1 MALSGTIK
9 GTTNNRFITAKLDW
23 SAEQNKTENYT
34 TITATLY
41 YSRTNEGYTTKGEW
55 QGAITINGTTV
66 SAKKR
71 IEITYQSNTNAMSA
85 TVKVPHNPDGTKTCA
100 ISASGG
106 FPGLSM
112 TTTNLSANVELDE
125 IARQATITTA
135 PDFNDEDNP
144 TITYTN
150 KAGSAVSSLQA
161 CISLTGETD
170 DIAYRDV
177 SLTEGTYTFELT
189 DAERKILRTATIAK
203 SRTVVFILRTVL
215 NGSTYYSTA
224 TKTLSIVN
232 GSPLINPTV
241 VDSNPITVALTGNS
255 ARMVRYYSNAQYSV
269 GAQAVK
275 EATLTGVRVSCGG
288 KSATTATGT
297 LTGVESGDFVF
308 SATDS
313 RGYTTTQTVKT
324 TIINYVKL
332 TCNCGASTPTAQGSM
347 TLTIEGNY
355 YNAGFGAQPNTLTIS
370 YRQKVNEGSYSGW
383 TTTTATL
390 SGNTYSAKITLE
402 GLDYQSKYTYQA
414 RAEDA
419 LTAVNSA
426 EKSVKTTPVFDWSKD
441 DFRHNT
447 DVIMG
452 KQAIIKGTR
461 QNGDTVAVFTPCD
474 SNNKTVIGYDNY
486 NANVGE
492 TNIYGAGIG
501 LYTKDKL
508 TINGREYGQ
517 NRLLWT
523 GANQMD
529 DTQTITLNEAVSAQ
543 ISGIMLVFS
552 LFINGEVADTSIN
565 SFFISKKEVELLPN
579 AGHVFYLLKYGGFDI
594 VGAKYLK
601 INDTAITGDSI
612 NILTGSN
619 NNATYTNNNFVLR
632 YVIGV

>member
-71 IEITYQSNTNAMSA
+71 IEITYQSNTKAMSA

-189 DAERKILRTATIAK
+189 DAERKILRTATTAK

-241 VDSNPITVALTGNS
+241 VDSNPITVALTGNN

-297 LTGVESGDFVF
+297 LTSVESGDFIF

-370 YRQKVNEGSYSGW
+370 YRQRVNEGSYSDW

-486 NANVGE
+486 SDSVGATE
-492 TNIYGAGIG
+492 IYGAGIG

-612 NILTGSN
+612 NTLTGSN
-619 NNATYTNNNFVLR
+619 NNAIYTNNNFVLR

>member
-71 IEITYQSNTNAMSA
+71 IEITYQSNTKAMSA

-112 TTTNLSANVELDE
+112 TTTNLSANVELEE

-177 SLTEGTYTFELT
+177 SLTEGTYTYELT
-189 DAERKILRTATIAK
+189 DAERKILRTATTAK

-297 LTGVESGDFVF
+297 LTGVESGDFTF

-447 DVIMG
+447 DVIMC
-452 KQAIIKGTR
+452 KQAIIK
-461 QNGDTVAVFTPCD
+461 
-474 SNNKTVIGYDNY
+474 
-486 NANVGE
+486 
-492 TNIYGAGIG
+492 
-501 LYTKDKL
+501 
-508 TINGREYGQ
+508 
-517 NRLLWT
+517 
-523 GANQMD
+523 
-529 DTQTITLNEAVSAQ
+529 
-543 ISGIMLVFS
+543 
-552 LFINGEVADTSIN
+552 
-565 SFFISKKEVELLPN
+565 
-579 AGHVFYLLKYGGFDI
+579 
-594 VGAKYLK
+594 
-601 INDTAITGDSI
+601 TAIQ
-612 NILTGSN
+612 
-619 NNATYTNNNFVLR
+619 
-632 YVIGV
+632 